1 MCVQLGF
8 QLQCAVPIQYS
19 VMRLN
24 CTEPSPMQY
33 PTEMHFSSCH
43 PIQSNTTQ
51 TRREAYGERGQ
62 ATGRRLNTALCPCT
76 PRRGA
81 LNFASLHCGC
91 GIAEYLRQY
100 FAGGVLPIDQLWTSD
115 TGEGGEKRFQPFFS
129 QNASSAT
136 QSTAFADFVALSV
149 LSDCNTGLLCTR
161 RLISGLACP
170 QCFKGVA
177 QPLLLPDGVIS
188 TQLRF
193 TIFYSSPPL
202 SLKLQNHLVFAY
214 IR

>member
-1 MCVQLGF
+1 M
-8 QLQCAVPIQYS
+8 
-19 VMRLN
+19 
-24 CTEPSPMQY
+24 
-33 PTEMHFSSCH
+33 
-43 PIQSNTTQ
+43 
-51 TRREAYGERGQ
+51 
-62 ATGRRLNTALCPCT
+62 
-76 PRRGA
+76 
-81 LNFASLHCGC
+81 
-91 GIAEYLRQY
+91 
-100 FAGGVLPIDQLWTSD
+100 DQLWTSD

-170 QCFKGVA
+170 QCFKDVA
-177 QPLLLPDGVIS
+177 QLLLLLPDGVIS

-214 IR
+214 IRRYQIFMLPTGGPKPYCCPVHSVAHPR